1 MNLDKTK
8 DFRSGLLNSESA
20 TLFLARAYEIMSE
33 GRTSYSYAQFAQQ
46 AGFKARSYGRA
57 LVLGLKPLSLNAFL
71 QLIKL
76 FKFDK
81 EHSEYFK
88 YLVALDQQ
96 GFHDVKDERADI
108 LAKLTHLKRKIERH
122 ADRSQS
128 KEKEQV
134 FSSREHLIVYSCISS
149 NEDGTKFKNIVEWSQ
164 IAEKICR
171 SILDDLCA
179 KGIVKK
185 LFKFD
190 SYQACESLLIGQMLG
205 GKEFFNE
212 AWIESAGILLEKAK
226 RQMEMRQN
234 LFLSSYFLIPKKEIM
249 TFRQELQE
257 LMEKFV
263 DKWCDSPGDEVMELI
278 LGVTPIR
285 GIENAEKQVD
295 TSKHT

>member
-1 MNLDKTK
+1 MNLDKTR
-8 DFRSGLLNSESA
+8 DFRCGLLNSESA

-71 QLIKL
+71 QLVKL

-81 EHSEYFK
+81 DHSEYFK
-88 YLVALDQQ
+88 YLVALDQRE
-96 GFHDVKDERADI
+96 FHDVQDSREELLK
-108 LAKLTHLKRKIERH
+108 KLTNLKIKIERH
-122 ADRSQS
+122 ADRSPS

-149 NEDGTKFKNIVEWSQ
+149 LENGTRFKDIVEWSQ
-164 IAEKICR
+164 INEKICR
-171 SILDDLCA
+171 NILEDLCE

-212 AWIESAGILLEKAK
+212 AWSESAGILLEKAK
-226 RQMEMRQN
+226 RQMEIRQN
-234 LFLSSYFLIPKKEIM
+234 LFLSSYFLGPKKEIM
-249 TFRQELQE
+249 NFRQELQE
-257 LMEKFV
+257 LMERFV

-285 GIENAEKQVD
+285 DLGNTEKRSD
-295 TSKHT
+295 RTKLT